1 MFICSR
7 DYLLAEECMKAH
19 SPSSS
24 MLANVALSSFS
35 VASFPVTE
43 HCFPDRYTMFWVL
56 LLATKLTVSFYIE
69 VKIHFFHLVYLPL
82 SVDGSFGTFLPSCAI
97 IIIIKEQNKFKCPT
111 AWTMIFL
118 KFILLWI

>member
-1 MFICSR
+1 
-7 DYLLAEECMKAH
+7 MKAH

-24 MLANVALSSFS
+24 MLAYVALSSFS

-69 VKIHFFHLVYLPL
+69 VKFHFFYLVYC
-82 SVDGSFGTFLPSCAI
+82 TFICR
-97 IIIIKEQNKFKCPT
+97 C
-111 AWTMIFL
+111 
-118 KFILLWI
+118 FILVSLNMKFVPSLLKNKINLNVRQLGP